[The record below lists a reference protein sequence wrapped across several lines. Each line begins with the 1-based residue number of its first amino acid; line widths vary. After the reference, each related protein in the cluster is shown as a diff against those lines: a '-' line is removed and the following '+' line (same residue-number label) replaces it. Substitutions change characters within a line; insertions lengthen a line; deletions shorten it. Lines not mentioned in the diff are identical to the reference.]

1 MKCSNCGSNNLKEV
15 EFPVMVL
22 YDSGE
27 VNKDIVT
34 YICLDCGHYEFFN
47 VKVAQTLKKQKD
59 EQDKIENQVDNLL
72 KEIDKLEYEY
82 KKTINSVLISR
93 DELLK
98 KTANLDITVREKLKL
113 DEDIKAIDDKL
124 VCYKN
129 EYLDKVYRINQDI
142 KKIKEQKPNYNKLVG

>member
-1 MKCSNCGSNNLKEV
+1 
-15 EFPVMVL
+15 MVL
-22 YDSGE
+22 YDLGE

-34 YICLDCGHYEFFN
+34 YICLDCDHYEFFN

-82 KKTINSVLISR
+82 KKTIHSVLISR
-93 DELLK
+93 DELVK
-98 KTANLDITVREKLKL
+98 KATNLDITVREKLKL
-113 DEDIKAIDDKL
+113 DEDIKAIDDKF

-129 EYLDKVYRINQDI
+129 EYLDKVNRINQDI
-142 KKIKEQKPNYNKLVG
+142 KKIKKQKPNYNKLVG